1 MPAHSAQ
8 AVGNDKKPET
18 TLMVKK
24 TGIIKIWY
32 IHKEYYDR
40 HKNNTKKV
48 GERFLKIYSVIL
60 SVPVFINITHICRE

>member
-24 TGIIKIWY
+24 TGELLKYGTSIKNTMTAIKI
-32 IHKEYYDR
+32 I
-40 HKNNTKKV
+40 
-48 GERFLKIYSVIL
+48 LKRL
-60 SVPVFINITHICRE
+60 GKDF